1 MREDAESKSMLA
13 SKIKLIK
20 KMISNERKANELISN
35 HLSYLTAD
43 MLSNERSGRKSATQS
58 YKSQKI

>member
-1 MREDAESKSMLA
+1 MLA

>member
-1 MREDAESKSMLA
+1 
-13 SKIKLIK
+13 
-20 KMISNERKANELISN
+20 MISNERKANELITN

-58 YKSQKI
+58 YKSQKIWLIINYGAKAEVVHQSD